1 MEGDLESNQGKNAG
15 IIPRTLYKLFDK
27 LEKEDSEYSVHVS
40 CLEIYNEELRDLLA
54 NDDAASQPKLKIFE
68 DLNRRGSNE
77 VQGMEKILVNSA
89 KDVITIL
96 QKSSVKRQTAATK
109 MNEFS
114 SRSHCIFTITVHIK
128 ETTSDGEDLLK
139 VGKLNLVDLAGSENV
154 GRSGA
159 EKGRAKEAGMINQ
172 SLLTLGRVINS
183 LVEKGLHI
191 PYRESKLTRLLQ
203 DSLGGKTKTCIIA
216 AVSPAKANLE
226 ESLSTLDY
234 AHRAKNIRNKPEVNQ
249 RMTKKALIRD
259 FETQIERLK
268 LDLQA
273 TREKNGVYMAAE
285 TYKDLMETTQ
295 GRKDRIDEME
305 KTVLAK
311 EEAIAKLES
320 EFASQ
325 MLLLEKTRH
334 ELFGTQKELA
344 TTTSNLNEALESVS
358 TLGKHLTEQKVLTQ
372 AHFSTEQSL
381 HSLQPT
387 LFSFMHGAV
396 CDNQSLHDKIDRK
409 NASEISN
416 LRLFNEFQS
425 GFLRDISDIES
436 GLESLKTCGSLFVVS
451 VSEKLQQLRQT
462 QFDMSRNAQLE
473 ATEFMKLIASSLS
486 TVNDANRKSQTES
499 TNFLKTLRNDL
510 VKFYDNHSK
519 QLMLNDEFQ
528 RKSLDSINAT
538 LLDHAGFSQLSNQT
552 AELSTKIK
560 EIITAQLTIFQQT
573 RDSALNHMA
582 EEIQLLRSHNKLL
595 QNQLS
600 ANEAAQSAS
609 QVELLSSITELVK
622 KFTDDANARTLSV
635 HSAAEGHSQTVLE
648 LNERRIAGVEREYLM
663 SEEAVRSGGESVL
676 DLVNKLGVDSESRC
690 NQSKSKLSDA
700 NGFLS
705 ESLLRC
711 SGSREALSKSFE
723 EAKTSLLSSCE
734 KLSDHS
740 LASVMTLADRIDS
753 SNNTCEMESSKIVS
767 NILKNGHEADQC
779 LLTVETLVNS
789 FNDGY
794 SSITSDI
801 SHTVSHTRNEVHGKR
816 FNRDQPTGETPRKRK
831 MQCVVLFWLLKKVI
845 NHFCRIPTD
854 WYKTRDHEDILQK
867 FRESGDTNDLSEQ
880 IELAVPSLKKPLFDR
895 TNSGGSGLSFSD
907 GCSSRMDSCSSGS
920 EDERAH
926 NSENIGNPFAA
937 PPADK
942 VSASMGEKDSAT
954 AAPVGRMMGKIRSG
968 AGGSSGVLSKL
979 PTSHRS
985 RGSS

>member
-1 MEGDLESNQGKNAG
+1 
-15 IIPRTLYKLFDK
+15 
-27 LEKEDSEYSVHVS
+27 
-40 CLEIYNEELRDLLA
+40 
-54 NDDAASQPKLKIFE
+54 
-68 DLNRRGSNE
+68 
-77 VQGMEKILVNSA
+77 
-89 KDVITIL
+89 
-96 QKSSVKRQTAATK
+96 
-109 MNEFS
+109 
-114 SRSHCIFTITVHIK
+114 
-128 ETTSDGEDLLK
+128 
-139 VGKLNLVDLAGSENV
+139 
-154 GRSGA
+154 
-159 EKGRAKEAGMINQ
+159 
-172 SLLTLGRVINS
+172 
-183 LVEKGLHI
+183 
-191 PYRESKLTRLLQ
+191 
-203 DSLGGKTKTCIIA
+203 
-216 AVSPAKANLE
+216 
-226 ESLSTLDY
+226 
-234 AHRAKNIRNKPEVNQ
+234 
-249 RMTKKALIRD
+249 
-259 FETQIERLK
+259 
-268 LDLQA
+268 
-273 TREKNGVYMAAE
+273 
-285 TYKDLMETTQ
+285 
-295 GRKDRIDEME
+295 
-305 KTVLAK
+305 
-311 EEAIAKLES
+311 
-320 EFASQ
+320 
-325 MLLLEKTRH
+325 
-334 ELFGTQKELA
+334 
-344 TTTSNLNEALESVS
+344 
-358 TLGKHLTEQKVLTQ
+358 
-372 AHFSTEQSL
+372 
-381 HSLQPT
+381 
-387 LFSFMHGAV
+387 
-396 CDNQSLHDKIDRK
+396 
-409 NASEISN
+409 
-416 LRLFNEFQS
+416 
-425 GFLRDISDIES
+425 
-436 GLESLKTCGSLFVVS
+436 
-451 VSEKLQQLRQT
+451 
-462 QFDMSRNAQLE
+462 
-473 ATEFMKLIASSLS
+473 
-486 TVNDANRKSQTES
+486 
-499 TNFLKTLRNDL
+499 
-510 VKFYDNHSK
+510 
-519 QLMLNDEFQ
+519 
-528 RKSLDSINAT
+528 
-538 LLDHAGFSQLSNQT
+538 
-552 AELSTKIK
+552 
-560 EIITAQLTIFQQT
+560 
-573 RDSALNHMA
+573 
-582 EEIQLLRSHNKLL
+582 
-595 QNQLS
+595 
-600 ANEAAQSAS
+600 
-609 QVELLSSITELVK
+609 
-622 KFTDDANARTLSV
+622 
-635 HSAAEGHSQTVLE
+635 TVLE

-676 DLVNKLGVDSESRC
+676 DLVKKLGVDSESRC

-831 MQCVVLFWLLKKVI
+831 MQ
-845 NHFCRIPTD
+845 IPTD